1 VSAESTPVEIVHTR
15 TIAAELLDVRGVLER
30 AQDGDPQAFRQLH
43 DRYAAPVRRFVAS
56 RVPESLADDLTN
68 ETFLRAWRA
77 LSGFRWQDR
86 DPLAWLLTIARNL
99 IADHWSLLRNRLEVP
114 SDDITPVLRSNAP
127 AADDEVFG
135 RAEAERLRAAIAKL
149 PPAQRRCVEL
159 RFLAELSVRETAV
172 AMGRQDTAVRALQH
186 RALRSLA
193 VHVERRK
200 VPRRPLP
207 RAGVPAQELPVAG

>member
-1 VSAESTPVEIVHTR
+1 VTADLI
-15 TIAAELLDVRGVLER
+15 DVRTLMER

-56 RVPESLADDLTN
+56 RVPDSLADDLTN

-77 LSGFRWQDR
+77 LHNFRWQDR

-114 SDDITPVLRSNAP
+114 TEDLTPTGNASTP
-127 AADDEVFG
+127 GADDVVLD
-135 RAEAERLRAAIAKL
+135 RAEAAGLRDAVSKL

-193 VHVERRK
+193 ASIPG
-200 VPRRPLP
+200 PRPTSSD
-207 RAGVPAQELPVAG
+207 AG

>member
-1 VSAESTPVEIVHTR
+1 MNPPE
-15 TIAAELLDVRGVLER
+15 AAVTADLIDVRTLMER
-30 AQDGDPQAFRQLH
+30 AQTGDPLAFRQLH

-56 RVPESLADDLTN
+56 RVPDSLADDLTN

-77 LSGFRWQDR
+77 LTGFRWQDR

-114 SDDITPVLRSNAP
+114 SDDVTPVLHSSAP
-127 AADDEVFG
+127 G
-135 RAEAERLRAAIAKL
+135 AEDVVLDRAAAAGLREAVSKL

-159 RFLAELSVRETAV
+159 RFLAELSVRETAL

-193 VHVERRK
+193 AS
-200 VPRRPLP
+200 VPGP
-207 RAGVPAQELPVAG
+207 RDRQLSAG

>member
-1 VSAESTPVEIVHTR
+1 VTADLI
-15 TIAAELLDVRGVLER
+15 DVRTLMER
-30 AQDGDPQAFRQLH
+30 AQAGDPLAFRQLH

-56 RVPESLADDLTN
+56 RVPDSLADDLTN

-77 LSGFRWQDR
+77 LTGFRWQDR

-114 SDDITPVLRSNAP
+114 SDDVTPVLHSSAP
-127 AADDEVFG
+127 GADDVV
-135 RAEAERLRAAIAKL
+135 LDRAAAAGLREAVSKL

-159 RFLAELSVRETAV
+159 RFLAELSVRETAL

-193 VHVERRK
+193 ASIPG
-200 VPRRPLP
+200 PRDRQLS
-207 RAGVPAQELPVAG
+207 AG

>member
-1 VSAESTPVEIVHTR
+1 VTADLADAHGHPTGDR
-15 TIAAELLDVRGVLER
+15 ALDVRTVMER
-30 AQDGDPQAFRQLH
+30 AQDGDPTAFRELH
-43 DRYAAPVRRFVAS
+43 DRYWAPVRRFVAS
-56 RVPESLADDLTN
+56 RVPDSLADDLTN

-77 LSGFRWQDR
+77 LAGFRWQGR

-99 IADHWSLLRNRLEVP
+99 IADHWALLRNRMEVP
-114 SDDITPVLRSNAP
+114 SEDLSPVLTAATP
-127 AADDEVFG
+127 GADDVVLD
-135 RAEAERLRAAIAKL
+135 RAEAAGLREAVRKL

-193 VHVERRK
+193 AA
-200 VPRRPLP
+200 VPPP
-207 RAGVPAQELPVAG
+207 RASARTES

>member
-1 VSAESTPVEIVHTR
+1 VTADLI
-15 TIAAELLDVRGVLER
+15 DVRTLMER
-30 AQDGDPQAFRQLH
+30 AQDGDALAFRQLH

-56 RVPESLADDLTN
+56 RVPDSLADDLTN

-77 LSGFRWQDR
+77 LAGFRWQDR
-86 DPLAWLLTIARNL
+86 DPLAWMLTIARNL

-114 SDDITPVLRSNAP
+114 SDDVSPGVNTASPG
-127 AADDEVFG
+127 ADDVVLG
-135 RAEAERLRAAIAKL
+135 RAEAAGLREAVRKL

-193 VHVERRK
+193 ATIPG
-200 VPRRPLP
+200 PRPTE
-207 RAGVPAQELPVAG
+207 AG

>member
-1 VSAESTPVEIVHTR
+1 VTADTV
-15 TIAAELLDVRGVLER
+15 DVRTLMER
-30 AQDGDPQAFRQLH
+30 AQDGDPTAFRQLH
-43 DRYAAPVRRFVAS
+43 DRYSGPVRRFVAS
-56 RVPESLADDLTN
+56 RVPDSLADDLTN

-77 LSGFRWQDR
+77 LASFRWQGR

-99 IADHWSLLRNRLEVP
+99 IADHWSLLRNRMEVP
-114 SDDITPVLRSNAP
+114 SEDLSPVLKTATP
-127 AADDEVFG
+127 GADDVVLD
-135 RAEAERLRAAIAKL
+135 RAEADGLREAVRKL

-193 VHVERRK
+193 TS
-200 VPRRPLP
+200 VPSPRSLP
-207 RAGVPAQELPVAG
+207 RHGH

>member
-1 VSAESTPVEIVHTR
+1 MTADLI
-15 TIAAELLDVRGVLER
+15 DVRTLMER

-56 RVPESLADDLTN
+56 RVPDSLADDLTN

-77 LSGFRWQDR
+77 LAGFRWQDR

-99 IADHWSLLRNRLEVP
+99 IADHWALLRNRLEIP
-114 SDDITPVLRSNAP
+114 SDDVTPVLHTSAP
-127 AADDEVFG
+127 GADDVVLD
-135 RAEAERLRAAIAKL
+135 RAAAAGLREAIAKL

-159 RFLAELSVRETAV
+159 RFLAEMSVHETAV

-193 VHVERRK
+193 ATIPSARTDS
-200 VPRRPLP
+200 LI
-207 RAGVPAQELPVAG
+207 AG

>member
-1 VSAESTPVEIVHTR
+1 MTTEAI
-15 TIAAELLDVRGVLER
+15 DVRTLMER
-30 AQDGDPQAFRQLH
+30 AQGGDQVAFRQLH

-56 RVPESLADDLTN
+56 RVPDSLADDLTN

-77 LSGFRWQDR
+77 LTGFRWQDR

-114 SDDITPVLRSNAP
+114 SEDLGPALRSSVP
-127 AADDEVFG
+127 GADDVVLD
-135 RAEAERLRAAIAKL
+135 RAQAAGLREAVRRL

-159 RFLAELSVRETAV
+159 RFLAEMSVRETAV

-193 VHVERRK
+193 ANVPNARRGEFS
-200 VPRRPLP
+200 
-207 RAGVPAQELPVAG
+207 AG

>member
-1 VSAESTPVEIVHTR
+1 VTADLI
-15 TIAAELLDVRGVLER
+15 DVRTLMER
-30 AQDGDPQAFRQLH
+30 AQDGDPLAFRQLH

-56 RVPESLADDLTN
+56 RVPDSLADDLTN

-77 LSGFRWQDR
+77 LAGFRWQDR

-114 SDDITPVLRSNAP
+114 SEDVAP
-127 AADDEVFG
+127 GVNSSSPGADDVVLG
-135 RAEAERLRAAIAKL
+135 RAEAAGLRDAVRKL

-159 RFLAELSVRETAV
+159 RFLAELSVRETAE

-193 VHVERRK
+193 ASIPG
-200 VPRRPLP
+200 PRP
-207 RAGVPAQELPVAG
+207 RAVSAG

>member
-1 VSAESTPVEIVHTR
+1 VTADLI
-15 TIAAELLDVRGVLER
+15 DVRTLMER
-30 AQDGDPQAFRQLH
+30 AQNGDPLAFRQLH

-56 RVPESLADDLTN
+56 RVPDSLADDLTN

-77 LSGFRWQDR
+77 LTGFRWQDR

-114 SDDITPVLRSNAP
+114 SDDVTPVLHSSAP
-127 AADDEVFG
+127 GADDVV
-135 RAEAERLRAAIAKL
+135 LDRAAAAGLREAVSKL

-159 RFLAELSVRETAV
+159 RFLAELSVRETAL

-193 VHVERRK
+193 AS
-200 VPRRPLP
+200 VPGP
-207 RAGVPAQELPVAG
+207 RDRQLSAG

>member
-1 VSAESTPVEIVHTR
+1 MTADLI
-15 TIAAELLDVRGVLER
+15 DVRTLMER
-30 AQDGDPQAFRQLH
+30 AQDGDPQAFRELH

-56 RVPESLADDLTN
+56 RVPDSLADDLTN

-77 LSGFRWQDR
+77 LTGFRWQDR

-114 SDDITPVLRSNAP
+114 SDDVAP
-127 AADDEVFG
+127 ALHSSGPGADDVV
-135 RAEAERLRAAIAKL
+135 LDRAAAAGLREAVSKL

-193 VHVERRK
+193 AS
-200 VPRRPLP
+200 VPGP
-207 RAGVPAQELPVAG
+207 RDRQFSAG

>member
-1 VSAESTPVEIVHTR
+1 VTADLI
-15 TIAAELLDVRGVLER
+15 DVRTLMER

-56 RVPESLADDLTN
+56 RVPDSLADDLTN

-77 LSGFRWQDR
+77 LAGFRWQDR

-114 SDDITPVLRSNAP
+114 SDDVQIVGQSASSTPG
-127 AADDEVFG
+127 ADDVVLD
-135 RAEAERLRAAIAKL
+135 RAEADGLRAAVRRL

-193 VHVERRK
+193 NTVAPQGRRF
-200 VPRRPLP
+200 LT
-207 RAGVPAQELPVAG
+207 GS

>member
-1 VSAESTPVEIVHTR
+1 VTADLI
-15 TIAAELLDVRGVLER
+15 DVRTLMER

-43 DRYAAPVRRFVAS
+43 NRYAAPVRRFVAS
-56 RVPESLADDLTN
+56 RVPDSLADDLTN

-77 LSGFRWQDR
+77 LAGFRWQDR

-99 IADHWSLLRNRLEVP
+99 IADHWALLRNRMEVP
-114 SDDITPVLRSNAP
+114 SDDITPVLHSSAP
-127 AADDEVFG
+127 GADVVVLDRAAAAG
-135 RAEAERLRAAIAKL
+135 LREAIAKL

-159 RFLAELSVRETAV
+159 RFLAEMSVRETAV

-193 VHVERRK
+193 ASIPSARGDSRI
-200 VPRRPLP
+200 
-207 RAGVPAQELPVAG
+207 AG

>member
-1 VSAESTPVEIVHTR
+1 VSADLI
-15 TIAAELLDVRGVLER
+15 DVRTLMER
-30 AQDGDPQAFRQLH
+30 AQNGDPLAFRQLH

-56 RVPESLADDLTN
+56 RVPDSLADDLTN

-77 LSGFRWQDR
+77 LTGFRWQDR

-114 SDDITPVLRSNAP
+114 SDDVTPILHSSAP
-127 AADDEVFG
+127 GADDVV
-135 RAEAERLRAAIAKL
+135 LDRAAAAGLREAVSKL

-159 RFLAELSVRETAV
+159 RFLAELSVRETAL

-193 VHVERRK
+193 ASIPG
-200 VPRRPLP
+200 PRDRQLS
-207 RAGVPAQELPVAG
+207 AG

>member
-1 VSAESTPVEIVHTR
+1 VSANLI
-15 TIAAELLDVRGVLER
+15 DVRTLMER
-30 AQDGDPQAFRQLH
+30 AQDGDPQAFRELH

-56 RVPESLADDLTN
+56 RVPDSLADDLTN

-77 LSGFRWQDR
+77 LTGFRWQDR

-114 SDDITPVLRSNAP
+114 SDDVSPSLQSSAP
-127 AADDEVFG
+127 GADDVVLD
-135 RAEAERLRAAIAKL
+135 RAEAAGLREAVAKL

-159 RFLAELSVRETAV
+159 RFLAELSVRETAE

-193 VHVERRK
+193 ASIPG
-200 VPRRPLP
+200 PRPTATP
-207 RAGVPAQELPVAG
+207 AG

>member
-1 VSAESTPVEIVHTR
+1 MIPPEAAVTADLIDAR
-15 TIAAELLDVRGVLER
+15 TLMER
-30 AQDGDPQAFRQLH
+30 AQNGDPLAFRQLH

-56 RVPESLADDLTN
+56 RVPDSLADDLTN

-77 LSGFRWQDR
+77 LTGFRWQDR

-114 SDDITPVLRSNAP
+114 SDDVTPVLHSASP
-127 AADDEVFG
+127 GADDVV
-135 RAEAERLRAAIAKL
+135 LDRAAAAGLREAVSKL

-159 RFLAELSVRETAV
+159 RFLAELSVRETAL

-193 VHVERRK
+193 AS
-200 VPRRPLP
+200 VPGP
-207 RAGVPAQELPVAG
+207 RDRQLSAG

>member
-1 VSAESTPVEIVHTR
+1 VTPDLV
-15 TIAAELLDVRGVLER
+15 DVRTVMER
-30 AQDGDPQAFRQLH
+30 AQDGDPQAFRELH
-43 DRYAAPVRRFVAS
+43 DRYARPVRRFVAS
-56 RVPESLADDLTN
+56 RVPDSLADDLTN

-77 LSGFRWQDR
+77 LHGFRWQDR

-114 SDDITPVLRSNAP
+114 SDDVTPTLHSSTP
-127 AADDEVFG
+127 GADDVVLD
-135 RAEAERLRAAIAKL
+135 RAEAAGLRQAVAAL

-159 RFLAELSVRETAV
+159 RFLAEMSVRETAI

-193 VHVERRK
+193 AS
-200 VPRRPLP
+200 VPHARFGVLP
-207 RAGVPAQELPVAG
+207 SN